1 MSGRGMEVNIPQRT
15 KGVIL
20 IKYPHNDSIDERTER
35 ETVTSRGILLYIC
48 YPVYRLRSSDSFL
61 TCMVLCWGL
70 CM

>member
-35 ETVTSRGILLYIC
+35 ETVTAVYLLSCLLIKGF
-48 YPVYRLRSSDSFL
+48 R
-61 TCMVLCWGL
+61 
-70 CM
+70 